1 MGTTTFSG
9 PVRSESTL
17 KTISKNATS
26 GTITEI
32 VTLGDGPVSLS
43 DGNVTLTNAT
53 HSGRILLVP
62 DGGQDN
68 TYTLPAPIAGS
79 IFRFVYAGGAADATD
94 ALIVTPGNT
103 NFYIGGVTFLDTDGN
118 EVSSVFSDGN
128 SNSSIQLNVPAGFD
142 VTIIGLN
149 TTNYQIFGNVTST
162 TAPASVIPAP
172 DFVGRKFFLLRL
184 GIPPLLKEGHGD
196 FFL

>member
-1 MGTTTFSG
+1 MANTTFSG
-9 PVRSESTL
+9 AVRSESTF
-17 KTISKNATS
+17 KTISKDSTS
-26 GTITEI
+26 GAITEVATI
-32 VTLGDGPVSLS
+32 GDGPVSLS

-103 NFYIGGVTFLDTDGN
+103 NFYIGGVAFLDTDGDAI
-118 EVSSVFSDGN
+118 SSVFSDGD

-162 TAPASVIPAP
+162 TAPQFA
-172 DFVGRKFFLLRL
+172 DQ
-184 GIPPLLKEGHGD
+184 
-196 FFL
+196 

>member
-1 MGTTTFSG
+1 MGTTTFNG

-17 KTISKNATS
+17 KTISKNATT
-26 GTITEI
+26 GTITEV

-53 HSGRILLVP
+53 HSGRVLLIP

-79 IFRFVYAGGAADATD
+79 IFKFVYAGGAADATD

-118 EVSSVFSDGN
+118 EVSSVFSNGS
-128 SNSSIQLNVPAGFD
+128 SNSSIQMNVPAGFEI
-142 VTIIGLN
+142 TIVGLN

-162 TAPASVIPAP
+162 TAPAFA
-172 DFVGRKFFLLRL
+172 DQ
-184 GIPPLLKEGHGD
+184 
-196 FFL
+196 

>member
-1 MGTTTFSG
+1 MANTTFTG
-9 PVRSESTL
+9 PLRSESTL
-17 KTISKNATS
+17 KTISKNATT

-32 VTLGDGPVSLS
+32 TTLGGAPVSLS

-79 IFRFVYAGGAADATD
+79 SFRFVYAGGAADATD
-94 ALIVTPGNT
+94 ALIITPGNS

-142 VTIIGLN
+142 VTIVGID

-162 TAPASVIPAP
+162 TAPAFA
-172 DFVGRKFFLLRL
+172 DQ
-184 GIPPLLKEGHGD
+184 
-196 FFL
+196 

>member
-1 MGTTTFSG
+1 MANSTFSG
-9 PVRSESTL
+9 PIRSESTL
-17 KTISKNATS
+17 KTVSKNATT
-26 GTITEI
+26 GVITE
-32 VTLGDGPVSLS
+32 VTTFGDAPVSLS
-43 DGNVTLTNAT
+43 DGNETLTNAA
-53 HSGRILLVP
+53 HSGRVLLVP

-79 IFRFVYAGGAADATD
+79 TFRFVYAGGAADATD
-94 ALIVTPGNT
+94 ALIITPGNT

-142 VTIIGLN
+142 VTIVGLN

-162 TAPASVIPAP
+162 TAPAFA
-172 DFVGRKFFLLRL
+172 DQ
-184 GIPPLLKEGHGD
+184 
-196 FFL
+196 